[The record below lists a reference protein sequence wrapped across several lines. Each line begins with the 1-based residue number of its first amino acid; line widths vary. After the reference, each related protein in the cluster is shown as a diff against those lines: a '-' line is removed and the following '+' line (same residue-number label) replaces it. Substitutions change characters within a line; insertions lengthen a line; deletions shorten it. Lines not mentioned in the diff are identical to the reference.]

1 MTTGTRPIA
10 SLAQEDWGTGRW
22 DGGRA
27 TLTEPIIRYRT
38 SNGPKGQFTVVEMH
52 ATMVDQEENKH
63 QVKWYM
69 GDSEYTVIRA
79 DADED
84 SDEAA
89 EGYAVSHRKP
99 GQRWRLN
106 PESELGM
113 LLASLY
119 SEGFPQL
126 TTGDIRELDGVDAD
140 WKGQAKNKDKDN
152 KFPVIICAELH
163 AGAAKGKGKAKAT
176 AVATKPVAK
185 PAAKKAAPPPDDT
198 EEQTA
203 EELAVS
209 LIVGAL
215 EDVAEGE
222 SLDVGELTRATA
234 KQVRALEASVRKE
247 VLGFW
252 SDPDWLVQQDAFTYK
267 KKTGAI
273 FSA

>member
-27 TLTEPIIRYRT
+27 TLTDPIIRYRT
-38 SNGPKGQFTVVEMH
+38 SNGPKGQFTVVECY

-63 QVKWYM
+63 QTKWYM

-79 DADED
+79 DANED

-99 GQRWRLN
+99 GQQWRLN
-106 PESELGM
+106 PESEMGM

-126 TTGDIRELDGVDAD
+126 TTGDVRELDGVDAD
-140 WKGQAKNKDKDN
+140 WKGQAKPKDKEN
-152 KFPVIICAELH
+152 KFPIIICAELH
-163 AGAAKGKGKAKAT
+163 AGAAKGKGRGKGAA
-176 AVATKPVAK
+176 AK
-185 PAAKKAAPPPDDT
+185 PAAKATASAKKPAVVDDP

-209 LIVGAL
+209 LIVIAL
-215 EDVAEGE
+215 EDVKDGE
-222 SLDVGELTRATA
+222 SIDVGELTRATA
-234 KQVRALEASVRKE
+234 KQLRSAEAATRKE

-273 FSA
+273 FSE